1 MSWQRV
7 SSTGFEPLATTRGAQ
22 ASATAVYLVLA
33 QQWWGLGIMGK
44 LLFLTQLS
52 GRRVFLRNCA
62 VLGIGAAVFGK
73 TVAEGPATPPADPVA
88 SSAPGGFVVINGWVL
103 PSGYFRD
110 GQA

>member
-1 MSWQRV
+1 
-7 SSTGFEPLATTRGAQ
+7 
-22 ASATAVYLVLA
+22 
-33 QQWWGLGIMGK
+33 MGK
-44 LLFLTQLS
+44 LLFFTQLS

-62 VLGIGAAVFGK
+62 VLGIGAVVLGK
-73 TVAEGPATPPADPVA
+73 TVAEGPATSPGEPVG